1 MSLRTKIMLGVLI
14 LFLIGTITA
23 LAYGFFTLLVT
34 GEGKDVNVT
43 VAELKINFTDGDE
56 INAAAID
63 TGWTQSKTF
72 SIENTGDKTVTY
84 TVNWAEYNNT
94 FTRTQDFVYSITGEQ
109 TVPETEISNTPLLE
123 NVSIDS
129 GETHNYT
136 ITFTY
141 KHLSDVDQSADMGK
155 SFSGRLGVIEGE

>member
-1 MSLRTKIMLGVLI
+1 MSLRMKVLLGILI

-23 LAYGFFTLLVT
+23 LAYGFFTLQVT

-43 VAELKINFTDGDE
+43 VGELSINFTDGDE

-72 SIENTGDKTVTY
+72 SVENTGDKTVTY

-94 FTRTQDFVYSITGEQ
+94 FTRTEDFVYSITGDG
-109 TVPETEISNTPLLE
+109 TVPETAISNSNLLT
-123 NVSIDS
+123 NVSIDP

-141 KHLSDVDQSADMGK
+141 KHLDDVDQSADMGK
-155 SFSGRLGVIEGE
+155 SFSGRLGVVKGE